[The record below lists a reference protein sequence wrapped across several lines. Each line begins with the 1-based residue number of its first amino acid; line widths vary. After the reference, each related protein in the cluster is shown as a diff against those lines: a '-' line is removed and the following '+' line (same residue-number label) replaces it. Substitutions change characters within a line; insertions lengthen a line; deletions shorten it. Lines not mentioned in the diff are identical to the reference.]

1 MSFIEVKNINK
12 TFKVPEKEK
21 GKLSVLKSFFNRKYK
36 YIKAI
41 NNISFSI
48 KKGEIVGYIGPN
60 GAGKS
65 TTIKILSG
73 ILVPD
78 SGNVV
83 IDKLVPYKNR
93 REYVSNIGVV
103 FGQRSQLWW
112 DIPAIDSFNLL
123 KDIYK
128 IPDDKYNKNLNELIE
143 LLNLKD
149 IINIPVRQLSLG
161 SRMRCE
167 IAASLLHSPKILFL
181 DEPTIGL
188 DAISKK
194 IVRDFIKK
202 LNKKNKVTV
211 ILTTHDMADIEA
223 LAKRIILIGK
233 GEVLYDGTLS
243 NLQKN
248 YDYLRKIKVKTKDKI
263 KIKRNY
269 IVDEKNTKDG
279 IEFTIDIRKVEIS
292 DFIKL
297 LSSKISIIDIDIDS
311 GNIDDLIVRLYEEYK
326 IWNPIYLILN

>member
-1 MSFIEVKNINK
+1 MSFIEVKQINK
-12 TFKVPEKEK
+12 TFKVP
-21 GKLSVLKSFFNRKYK
+21 LKSTGKFDALKTFFSRKYK
-36 YIKAI
+36 HIDAIKD
-41 NNISFSI
+41 ISFSI
-48 KKGEIVGYIGPN
+48 DKGEIVGYIGPN

-78 SGNVV
+78 SGKVM
-83 IDKLVPYKNR
+83 IDKKVPWKDR
-93 REYVSNIGVV
+93 REYVKDIGVV

-128 IPDDKYNKNLNELIE
+128 ISEDKYNKKLNELIE
-143 LLNLKD
+143 LLNLRD
-149 IINIPVRQLSLG
+149 IINVPVRQLSLG

-202 LNKKNKVTV
+202 LNKKDNVTV

-243 NLQKN
+243 NLKKN
-248 YDYLRKIKVKTKDKI
+248 YDYLRKIKVITHDKLNLKKD
-263 KIKRNY
+263 Y
-269 IVDEKNTKDG
+269 IVDFKETKDSL
-279 IEFTIDIRKVEIS
+279 EFTIDIRKVEIS

-297 LSSKISIIDIDIDS
+297 ISSKISIIDIDIDT
-311 GNIDDLIVRLYEEYK
+311 GNIDELIVRLYEEYK
-326 IWNPIYLILN
+326 I